1 MAEQKQVP
9 QAVSSIVTSAGDRI
23 RINVST
29 SVKGVKTYDCTV
41 ESQHGMDY
49 TFDLHRQLVTRL
61 DTEYPNSFQS

>member
-1 MAEQKQVP
+1 MVEQKQVP

-41 ESQHGMDY
+41 ESQHGIDY
-49 TFDLHRQLVTRL
+49 TFDLHRQLVARL
-61 DTEYPNSFQS
+61 DSEYPPNIQS